1 MKAFAILI
9 ILSAMALFG
18 SAFFGVY
25 TAPGLEKFPTVES
38 LGKKKE
44 GESKKA
50 GHSKP
55 RGIFPIDSKGKVN
68 ERKNYLKSVQREISP
83 KG

>member
-44 GESKKA
+44 GESK
-50 GHSKP
+50 P
-55 RGIFPIDSKGKVN
+55 RGIFPINSKGKVN
-68 ERKNYLKSVQREISP
+68 ERNNYLKSVQREVSP

>member
-38 LGKKKE
+38 LEKKK
-44 GESKKA
+44 GDSKKA
-50 GHSKP
+50 GGSKP
-55 RGIFPIDSKGKVN
+55 RGIFSIDSKGKVN
-68 ERKNYLKSVQREISP
+68 ERNNYLKSVQREVSP